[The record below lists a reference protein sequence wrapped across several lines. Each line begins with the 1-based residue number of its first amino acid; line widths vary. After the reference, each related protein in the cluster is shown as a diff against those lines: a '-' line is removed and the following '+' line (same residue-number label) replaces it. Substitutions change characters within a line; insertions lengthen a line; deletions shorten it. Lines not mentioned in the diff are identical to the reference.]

1 MGECKRRES
10 EVDDRAAAFGTVST
24 AMARYGAK
32 VDGDVAM
39 RY

>member
-1 MGECKRRES
+1 VGERKRGES

-24 AMARYGAK
+24 AMARSGAK